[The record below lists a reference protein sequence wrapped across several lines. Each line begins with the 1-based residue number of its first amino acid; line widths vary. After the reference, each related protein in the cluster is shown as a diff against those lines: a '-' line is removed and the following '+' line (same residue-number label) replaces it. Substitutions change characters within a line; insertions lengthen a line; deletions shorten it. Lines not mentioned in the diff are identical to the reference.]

1 MIKYLT
7 QVHNDANE
15 LIEAGRALSNAG
27 YFMKRVL
34 REQELAKKY
43 IDKHNAK
50 LYKEAR
56 IAETVAGLQSE
67 IDRLEKLLAEKK
79 VKA

>member
-1 MIKYLT
+1 MTKYIT
-7 QVHNDANE
+7 QVHSDANE
-15 LIEAGRALSNAG
+15 LIEAGHALSNAG

-34 REQELAKKY
+34 REQVLAKKY

-56 IAETVAGLQSE
+56 ITETVDSIQAE
-67 IDRLEKLLAEKK
+67 IERLEKLLKEKQK
-79 VKA
+79 

>member
-7 QVHNDANE
+7 QVHSDANE
-15 LIEAGRALSNAG
+15 LIEAGHALSNAG

-34 REQELAKKY
+34 REQALAKKY

-50 LYKEAR
+50 LYKEAQ
-56 IAETVAGLQSE
+56 ITKTVDAIQAE
-67 IDRLEKLLAEKK
+67 IDRLEKLLAEKQK
-79 VKA
+79 

>member
-7 QVHNDANE
+7 QVHSDANE
-15 LIEAGRALSNAG
+15 LIEAGHALSNAG

-34 REQELAKKY
+34 REQALAKKY

-50 LYKEAR
+50 LYKEAQ
-56 IAETVAGLQSE
+56 IAETTANIQAE
-67 IDRLEKLLAEKK
+67 IERLEKLLADKK
-79 VKA
+79 AKA

>member
-1 MIKYLT
+1 MTEYIT
-7 QVHNDANE
+7 QVHSDANE
-15 LIEAGRALSNAG
+15 LIEAGHALSNAG

-34 REQELAKKY
+34 KEQVLAKKY

-50 LYKEAR
+50 LYKEAQQAR
-56 IAETVAGLQSE
+56 SIDEMESELQ
-67 IDRLEKLLAEKK
+67 RLEKLLADKR